1 MLDAYIIDAI
11 RRKERERDERG
22 RVWLELPLERPD
34 VDHRPPPPAGP
45 EEEPNSSIVIL
56 PWHDDDDD
64 DDSDTSE
71 AA

>member
-34 VDHRPPPPAGP
+34 VDHRPPAGP
-45 EEEPNSSIVIL
+45 EEEPQSSIVIL
-56 PWHDDDDD
+56 PWHDEDGDDE
-64 DDSDTSE
+64 DSDTSE